1 VKRILAA
8 TVWFAGGLAS
18 VNAADLQDHWAFQ
31 PVRRIEPPAV
41 RNAAWVQTPIDRF
54 ILSSLE
60 TNKLEPSPPASREQ
74 FIRRVT
80 LGLIGLPPTPEE
92 IDAFVNDTS
101 PDARA
106 KLIDGLLASPRYG
119 ERWARHWLDLARY
132 AESDGFEHDAAR
144 PHSWR
149 YRDYVIKS
157 FNDDKPFD
165 RFVREQI
172 AGDALWPDSPEAL
185 TATAFHLLG
194 PDMVDSADQVQRRF
208 NTLNDMTDTTA
219 SVFLGLTLG
228 CARCHNHK
236 HEPLTQSDYYSM
248 QAFFAPALFERER
261 LIPTAAERAAYETE
275 TARYR
280 SLTASQQKQIDE
292 LEAPFRERLHAEKLA
307 VLSEDAQ
314 LAHQTPKD
322 KRTVEQ
328 ENTVQET
335 AGMLKISEAELVKT
349 MSGEQKSRRKR
360 LIEELKRIPKPLPL
374 PTTMSLADTNGA
386 PPKVFILHRGDYS
399 QPGEEVQAG
408 FPAILCG
415 GRREATHSSKA
426 EIRNPKS
433 EMGASRTALADW
445 LVSPDNPLTA
455 RVMVN
460 RLWQHHFGRG
470 LVATPSDFGTRGAR
484 PTHPELLDWLAAE
497 LMEPVEALKR
507 SSVEPATGSAAG
519 KPSTAST
526 LQPLYASTKV
536 PPWSL
541 KHIHRLI
548 LNSAAY
554 QQSSQASREALARDP
569 ENKLF
574 SRQNRVRLEGEAIR
588 DSLLAISGRLNPA
601 MYGPSVSPP
610 VPADITKTSKNWT
623 ASADPADHTR
633 RSVYIF
639 ARRNLRFPFLEA
651 FDAPDNNLTCPE
663 RGRSTT
669 APQSLTL
676 LNSEEVMTAARATAE
691 RVARITTKPDGQIE
705 SAFRLAIG
713 RPPTAQELAM
723 SKSFVAKASSNAGDL
738 AGLTELCRALFN
750 LNAFVYVD

>member
-1 VKRILAA
+1 M
-8 TVWFAGGLAS
+8 WFAGGLAWS
-18 VNAADLQDHWAFQ
+18 NAADPQDHWAFQ
-31 PVRRIEPPAV
+31 PVRRVEPPAV
-41 RNAAWVQTPIDRF
+41 RKAEWAANPVDRF
-54 ILSSLE
+54 ILSALE
-60 TNKLEPSPPASREQ
+60 ANKLEPAPPASREQ
-74 FIRRVT
+74 FMRRVT
-80 LGLIGLPPTPEE
+80 FGLTGLPPTPEE
-92 IDAFVNDTS
+92 IDAFVRDTA

-106 KLIDGLLASPRYG
+106 KLIDRLLASPRYG

-172 AGDALWPDSPEAL
+172 AGDELWPESPEAR

-219 SVFLGLTLG
+219 SVFLGLTFG

-236 HEPLTQSDYYSM
+236 HEPLTQSDYFSM

-261 LIPTAAERAAYETE
+261 LIPTAAERAAYEAE
-275 TARYR
+275 TARYL

-292 LEAPFRERLHAEKLA
+292 LEAPFRDQLLAEKLA
-307 VLSEDAQ
+307 GLSEDAQ
-314 LAHQTPKD
+314 LAHKTPKD

-335 AGMLKISEAELVKT
+335 AGMLKISEAELVKA

-360 LIEELKRIPKPLPL
+360 LLEELKKIPKPPPL
-374 PTTMSLADTNGA
+374 AVTMSLANTNGA
-386 PPKVFILHRGDYS
+386 SPKVFVLHRGDYS

-408 FPAILCG
+408 FPAILRSS
-415 GRREATHSSKA
+415 RREEAHDTKS

-433 EMGASRTALADW
+433 EIGASRTALADW

-497 LMEPVEALKR
+497 LVEPVEALKR
-507 SSVEPATGSAAG
+507 SSVEPGKRTAASNAFNDSTIQRFNGS
-519 KPSTAST
+519 TV
-526 LQPLYASTKV
+526 QR
-536 PPWSL
+536 WSL

-548 LNSAAY
+548 LNSATY
-554 QQSSQASREALARDP
+554 QQSCEASRDALARDP
-569 ENKLF
+569 DNKLF

-623 ASADPADHTR
+623 ASPDPADHTR
-633 RSVYIF
+633 RSIYIF

-651 FDAPDNNLTCPE
+651 FDAPDNNLGSPSDRARVGDVEILCRQSQQSSE
-663 RGRSTT
+663 RHRRPQRTLPRPVQSERVCLCRVTRVGQASRLPSAEGAIPFGRF
-669 APQSLTL
+669 
-676 LNSEEVMTAARATAE
+676 AARAGETPALRYE
-691 RVARITTKPDGQIE
+691 NSRDTTSGFP
-705 SAFRLAIG
+705 
-713 RPPTAQELAM
+713 
-723 SKSFVAKASSNAGDL
+723 
-738 AGLTELCRALFN
+738 
-750 LNAFVYVD
+750 